1 MHPAIVS
8 LALISGVSAPAHVVP
23 ADTGFHAIQW
33 YEAAAAAGGTALV
46 LLVDQPVQ
54 RFVQRH
60 RSRTTD
66 DLSDGFRQAGDP
78 RIALALAGGLTL
90 AGVVADDDQV
100 RDAGLRAGASLV
112 AGGVAAEVLKFG
124 LGRGR
129 PATFTSATNF
139 RPFTSEQ
146 DTLGVEA
153 RGSFPSGHAVV
164 AFALATSLADDIH
177 RTPASVALYTAAAGT
192 ALSRLNDD
200 RHWLSDVVGG
210 AVLGVT
216 SARLMSGRWRIFGLR
231 PPSVILAPQFAA
243 MQWHLNVGN

>member
-1 MHPAIVS
+1 MYAAVVS
-8 LALISGVSAPAHVVP
+8 LALMTRVAAPAHVVP
-23 ADTGFHAIQW
+23 GDTGVHAIHW
-33 YEAAAAAGGTALV
+33 YEATAAAGGTALV

-60 RSRTTD
+60 RSGTSG
-66 DLSDGFRQAGDP
+66 DLSDVFRQAGDA
-78 RIALALAGGLTL
+78 RIALAVAGGLTL
-90 AGVVADDDQV
+90 AGVVVDDDHV
-100 RDAGLRAGASLV
+100 RDAGLRAGASL
-112 AGGVAAEVLKFG
+112 ATAGVAAEVLKFG

-129 PATFTSATNF
+129 PASFTSATNF

-146 DTLGVEA
+146 DTLGVDS
-153 RGSFPSGHAVV
+153 RGSFPSGHAVI

-177 RTPASVALYTAAAGT
+177 RAPATVALYTVATGT

-216 SARLMSGRWRIFGLR
+216 SARLMSGRWRVFGLR
-231 PPSVILAPQFAA
+231 PPSVIVSPQFAA
-243 MQWHLNVGN
+243 IQWHLSVDN